1 MRLPEMY
8 IDAKELLV
16 TKLKEDRPIIKGQY
30 DLMLVVPCEL
40 EKFEIEEKEDDS
52 FGTIKLK
59 MVYKESGINKYEEF
73 KMTKKEQ
80 ELHLL
85 SPNNDIIYNHNLIV
99 KLWNGEYPSTVALD
113 FKEEKVYLV
122 YLGRNFKIIEFAN
135 LSKDKVSILEE
146 DLFEAKP
153 YKIKLDEKSMFDFIS
168 EEEGFNNLRKNIYI
182 QFDCGMK
189 IKIYNNLSE
198 EN

>member
-16 TKLKEDRPIIKGQY
+16 TKLKEDRPITKGQY
-30 DLMLVVPCEL
+30 DSMLVVPCEL

-59 MVYKESGINKYEEF
+59 MVYKESEINKYEEF